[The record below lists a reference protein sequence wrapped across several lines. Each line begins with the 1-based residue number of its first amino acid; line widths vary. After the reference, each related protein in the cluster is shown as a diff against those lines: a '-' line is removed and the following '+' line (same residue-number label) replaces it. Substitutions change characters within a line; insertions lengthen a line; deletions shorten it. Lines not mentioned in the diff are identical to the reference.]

1 MKILSPDDLSMG
13 ILVILPP
20 FLKMIK
26 VEIWFDNSHPGKKK
40 FFDPLRKQFLI
51 PDTSHQMRQILC
63 QNNFFKIEFVRNLH
77 KNLPHVWLGQVK
89 AGGEDLNSKTE
100 NMSANK
106 SGFQIL

>member
-1 MKILSPDDLSMG
+1 
-13 ILVILPP
+13 
-20 FLKMIK
+20 MIFFFENEK

-51 PDTSHQMRQILC
+51 PDTSHQMRQTLC
-63 QNNFFKIEFVRNLH
+63 QNQFFKIEFVRNLH

-89 AGGEDLNSKTE
+89 CGGEDLNSKTE